1 MISMRAAIYT
11 VFDVVSRE
19 EQFDPMDMPDLA
31 LLLTMAEWHDHK
43 ARELARSGADLS
55 PVHRKAARCLRDVYD
70 YMRQLRTI
78 LTDNDECFDGTRIGE
93 PAN

>member
-1 MISMRAAIYT
+1 MISMKAAIYT
-11 VFDVVSRE
+11 VFDIVSRE
-19 EQFDPMDMPDLA
+19 EPFDPTDMPDLA

-78 LTDNDECFDGTRIGE
+78 LPNDDEFS
-93 PAN
+93 